1 MNRERQVVLLRVLG
15 VLYIGLILG
24 GFGLHFWTIKIVHR
38 VEGRGSAI
46 FALMFPVGAEIY
58 WAIKEWRLVGFANL
72 YTAAVIGYGMLWLV
86 MAWVLTVLEKPNGT
100 LKD

>member
-1 MNRERQVVLLRVLG
+1 MNRERPVVLLRVLG

-24 GFGLHFWTIKIVHR
+24 GFGLHFWTVKMVRH
-38 VEGRGSAI
+38 VEGRGWI
-46 FALMFPVGAEIY
+46 VALMSPVGAEIY

-72 YTAAVIGYGMLWLV
+72 YTAAVIGYGMLWLL
-86 MAWVLTVLEKPNGT
+86 MAWVLTVLEKPHRT